1 MKIAL
6 GIDTG
11 GTYTDAAL
19 VDLEAGK
26 VLASAKALTTYRD
39 LSVGISGAV
48 DRLFAG
54 DQAVPAGQ
62 ISLVG
67 LSTTLATNAIVES
80 RHGRAC
86 LILIGYDRE
95 LLDRYKLRDRLV
107 VDDVVFVAGGHD
119 AQGEEAAPLDEEAI
133 RRAVAQRPGVEAFA
147 VSGYFSVRNPEHE
160 LKAKELIES
169 VSGKAV
175 TCGHELSQR
184 LDSVTRATTTALNA
198 TLIPIIK
205 ELIAKVRQSLS
216 SHGLESRLMVVKGDG
231 SLVDAKWAAKRPV
244 ETVLSGPAASVV
256 GAAHL
261 AGLDRGGH
269 GGLWVLDMGGTT
281 SDMALI
287 ENGRPVLNQEGAD
300 VGGWRTLVEAVEVR
314 TVGLGGDS
322 QVAIRSQGGFEIR
335 PRRVVPVCRL
345 ASEFPGML
353 PELKR
358 QARSRVVH
366 DRVAVF
372 LTQARSAPPGLQAWE
387 SQLVGQLNQGPLSW
401 DLLVT
406 QAGPASYLPM
416 MVDQAASR
424 RLILLA
430 GFTPT
435 DALHALGRLD
445 LWDQEASRL
454 AAKAMARLL
463 GMDYEEFCETVLQGF
478 VQKLSQEILASALS
492 HEGLELDEKNDPVAN
507 WLIRRALNGHGPN
520 SQGIGVKIRLGSAL
534 VAVGAPVETYAPP
547 AAKRLEAPL
556 TLPPHAEVANAVGAV
571 VGGVL
576 IKHTV
581 LIKPDQETGV
591 FRLHLPHGV
600 EDFLELD
607 EAVARAEAVM
617 EPVLLEE
624 ARKAGTAAPNLSM
637 ERIDQEVN
645 LGVSYEESLYL
656 GSELVFRVS
665 GRPAPV

>member
-1 MKIAL
+1 
-6 GIDTG
+6 
-11 GTYTDAAL
+11 
-19 VDLEAGK
+19 
-26 VLASAKALTTYRD
+26 
-39 LSVGISGAV
+39 
-48 DRLFAG
+48 
-54 DQAVPAGQ
+54 
-62 ISLVG
+62 
-67 LSTTLATNAIVES
+67 
-80 RHGRAC
+80 
-86 LILIGYDRE
+86 
-95 LLDRYKLRDRLV
+95 
-107 VDDVVFVAGGHD
+107 
-119 AQGEEAAPLDEEAI
+119 
-133 RRAVAQRPGVEAFA
+133 
-147 VSGYFSVRNPEHE
+147 
-160 LKAKELIES
+160 
-169 VSGKAV
+169 
-175 TCGHELSQR
+175 
-184 LDSVTRATTTALNA
+184 
-198 TLIPIIK
+198 
-205 ELIAKVRQSLS
+205 
-216 SHGLESRLMVVKGDG
+216 
-231 SLVDAKWAAKRPV
+231 
-244 ETVLSGPAASVV
+244 
-256 GAAHL
+256 
-261 AGLDRGGH
+261 
-269 GGLWVLDMGGTT
+269 MGGTT

-372 LTQARSAPPGLQAWE
+372 LTQARIAPAGLQAWE
-387 SQLVGQLNQGPLSW
+387 NQLVGQLNQGPLSW

-430 GFTPT
+430 GFHPHRRPARPGPPGTCGTRRPRAWPPRPWPGFWAWNT
-435 DALHALGRLD
+435 R
-445 LWDQEASRL
+445 SF
-454 AAKAMARLL
+454 AKPYCRPL
-463 GMDYEEFCETVLQGF
+463 C
-478 VQKLSQEILASALS
+478 QKLSQEILASALS
-492 HEGLELDEKNDPVAN
+492 HEGLELDEKNDPVAS

-520 SQGIGVKIRLGSAL
+520 TQGIGVKIRLGSAL

-600 EDFLELD
+600 EDFPELD

-617 EPVLLEE
+617 RPVLLEE

-637 ERIDQEVN
+637 ERIDQEVS

>member
-1 MKIAL
+1 MKLAL

-19 VDLEAGK
+19 VDLEAGE

-54 DQAVPAGQ
+54 DQAAAAGDV
-62 ISLVG
+62 SLVG

-86 LILIGYDRE
+86 LILIGYDQE
-95 LLDRYKLRDRLV
+95 LLERYQLKSRLV
-107 VDDVVFVAGGHD
+107 VDDLVFIDGGHN
-119 AQGEEAAPLDEEAI
+119 AQGEEAAPLDIEALKK
-133 RRAVAQRPGVEAFA
+133 AVARRPGVEAFA
-147 VSGYFSVRNPEHE
+147 VSGYFSVRNPGHE
-160 LKAKELIES
+160 LMAKSIIEEDF
-169 VSGKAV
+169 GKAV

-205 ELIAKVRQSLS
+205 ELIGKVRQSLA

-231 SLVDAKWAAKRPV
+231 SLVDAEWAAKRPV

-261 AGLDRGGH
+261 AGLDRSKRES
-269 GGLWVLDMGGTT
+269 LWVLDMGGTT
-281 SDMALI
+281 SDMALL
-287 ENGRPVLNQEGAD
+287 EGGRPVLNQKGAD

-322 QVAIRSQGGFEIR
+322 QVALKSQGGFDIR
-335 PRRVVPVCRL
+335 PRRVIPLCRL
-345 ASEFPGML
+345 ASEYPAML
-353 PELKR
+353 GELKR
-358 QARSRVVH
+358 QARQRMVH
-366 DRVAVF
+366 DRAAVF
-372 LTQARSAPPGLQAWE
+372 LTQARIAPPGLQKWE
-387 SQLVGQLNQGPLSW
+387 SDLIERLAAGPLSW
-401 DLLVT
+401 DLLVE

-424 RLILLA
+424 RLILLS

-435 DALHALGRLD
+435 DALHALGRLE

-454 AAKAMARLL
+454 AAQALSRLL
-463 GMDYEEFCETVLQGF
+463 RIDYEEFCQQVLDAF
-478 VQKLSQEILASALS
+478 VQKLAKEILASALS
-492 HEGLELDEKNDPVAN
+492 SQGLELDEAQEPVAS
-507 WLIRRALNGHGPN
+507 WLIKRALNGHGLKDE
-520 SQGIGVKIRLGSAL
+520 GIEVKIRLGSPL

-547 AAKRLEAPL
+547 AAKGLDADL
-556 TLPPHAEVANAVGAV
+556 TLPPHAEVANAVGSV

-576 IKHTV
+576 LKHTV
-581 LIKPDQETGV
+581 SIKPDQETGM
-591 FRLHLPHGV
+591 FRLHLPQGV
-600 EDFLELD
+600 EEFLELE
-607 EAVARAEAVM
+607 EAVERAKNVAGAA
-617 EPVLLEE
+617 LLEE
-624 ARKAGTAAPNLSM
+624 ARKAGSDAPNLSV
-637 ERIDQEVN
+637 ERIDQEAD
-645 LGVSYEESLYL
+645 LGVSYDETLYL
-656 GSELVFRVS
+656 GTELVFRAS